1 MDDHNKI
8 LPSFHESL
16 VLLVKNPC
24 KVFVFWSWNKAK
36 TENFLNKEFKKDIIL
51 KLYYAQEKSFA
62 SQKILSWDKLKEYMD
77 IPQKGKDYYAVMHAQ
92 TESGE
97 VIQLMESNTI
107 SVPGLESEEVKNTY
121 ASGFFKKE
129 SS

>member
-8 LPSFHESL
+8 LPSFRESL

-36 TENFLNKEFKKDIIL
+36 TENFLNNNFKKKIIL
-51 KLYYAQEKSFA
+51 KLYYAQEKSIA
-62 SQKILSWDKLKEYMD
+62 SQKTLSWDKLKEYMD

-92 TESGE
+92 TQSGE

-129 SS
+129 SL